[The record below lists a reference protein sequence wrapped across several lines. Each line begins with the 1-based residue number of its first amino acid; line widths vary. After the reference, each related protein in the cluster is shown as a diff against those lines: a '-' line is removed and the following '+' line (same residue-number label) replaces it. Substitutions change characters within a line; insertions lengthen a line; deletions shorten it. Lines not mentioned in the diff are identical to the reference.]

1 MQFQLIRVLTYSLAK
16 NTWNLKQLQRM
27 LMIWIKTMEKKK
39 QKIVEDAEEL
49 VYEYNYGHQFQ
60 PLSQPTIRSLLGK
73 YIEKMFE
80 VI

>member
-1 MQFQLIRVLTYSLAK
+1 MKLKTTSKDADDLDK
-16 NTWNLKQLQRM
+16 NNEK
-27 LMIWIKTMEKKK
+27 KKK

-49 VYEYNYGHQFQ
+49 VSKYDYGHQFQ

-80 VI
+80 VIKPDIGETK